1 MIFKI
6 IIKNSLMDPIL
17 QRGYTGKGVTETIL
31 SNPYSLSCF
40 CWLVGF
46 FFCFLPLS
54 PHGIFV
60 NFYSKP
66 SLSYVFPISMKT
78 RAQVP
83 KPENHES
90 HYILLLCPSIS
101 SVMKFCWFYHL
112 TYCSFIIHT
121 AFSGIVT
128 TCLNYC
134 NYLLGSLLVA
144 LPPSVLSPK
153 ADSELAE
160 MHIATS
166 VTPQPQ

>member
-6 IIKNSLMDPIL
+6 ITKNSLMDPKL
-17 QRGYTGKGVTETIL
+17 QRGYIGCDR
-31 SNPYSLSCF
+31 NNYFQSLLLVMFF

-46 FFCFLPLS
+46 FFCFLPLP

-78 RAQVP
+78 RVQVL

-90 HYILLLCPSIS
+90 HYILLLPCPSIS
-101 SVMKFCWFYHL
+101 SITKFCWFYHF

-121 AFSGIVT
+121 AFWGIIPS
-128 TCLNYC
+128 CLNYC
-134 NYLLGSLLVA
+134 HYLLGSLPAA

-153 ADSELAE
+153 ADSEHAE
-160 MHIATS
+160 IHITTS
-166 VTPQPQ
+166 VTPQ